1 MVKTRAKK
9 RTNIAASRTAAAT
22 KIQKFIRKRIRH
34 RLPVRPRPVIHH
46 NPIANQTLLRLVS
59 RFLSPNNIRSLA
71 NATRTPSHFEVQA
84 MQNANVN
91 RRRREAAE
99 VARGRLPKIGP
110 KPNYSH
116 QLRLIRMIDT
126 ARAYVAVDDEL
137 RRNAPN
143 LNRRLGLLR
152 NDILRHLNHTNT
164 SMSHRHNLPNNKW
177 SYVNAINNNNR
188 YIFVKRVLEKN
199 NNNQGNWRGGGVSF
213 NRFTQNGRNFEAYE
227 YHNR

>member
-1 MVKTRAKK
+1 MAKTGVKK
-9 RTNIAASRTAAAT
+9 RANVAAARTAAAI
-22 KIQKFIRKRIRH
+22 KIQKFIRKRISH

-46 NPIANQTLLRLVS
+46 NPIANQTILRLVS

-71 NATRTPSHFEVQA
+71 NATRAPAPFEVRA

-110 KPNYSH
+110 KPNYSR
-116 QLRLIRMIDT
+116 QLKFIRMIDT
-126 ARAYVAVDDEL
+126 ARAYVAADEEL

-152 NDILRHLNHTNT
+152 NDILRHLNHTSTNAHVHT
-164 SMSHRHNLPNNKW
+164 LPNNKR
-177 SYVNAINNNNR
+177 SYVNFNNNNNYR
-188 YIFVKRVLEKN
+188 SISVMRVLEKN
-199 NNNQGNWRGGGVSF
+199 NNNEGNWRGGDVSF
-213 NRFTQNGRNFEAYE
+213 NRFTQNGRNFADVI
-227 YHNR
+227 YHRQ